1 MIINKSLFFVKIVII
16 FLLFFQN
23 SYSNNNVYIKYK
35 VENDIITNLDIIK
48 EQQYLIALNNNLKNL
63 KENEI
68 SELAKNSI
76 INEKIKKI
84 ELIKI
89 FDFSKADAFLGPIF
103 ENFYKRFGFKNEKEF
118 EQYLT
123 SYDIKINTVKE
134 KVKIESLWNKFIFD
148 KFNKQV
154 SINED
159 DLKKRLKLQIAE
171 KEMITEYN
179 ISEILFEIKAGD
191 VIEKKIEDILDSIEA
206 NGFENTSN
214 LFSISPTSKFG
225 GKIGWV
231 KETQLSKFI
240 VDELKKMDIG
250 KISTPIQSTNGY
262 LLLKINDKREQKQ
275 EIDFENEYKKLL
287 NKERDRQLGQFSL
300 IYFNRIKQRVKISE
314 N

>member
-76 INEKIKKI
+76 INEKIKRI

-134 KVKIESLWNKFIFD
+134 KLKLKVLNKFIFD
-148 KFNKQV
+148 KFNKQY
-154 SINED
+154 
-159 DLKKRLKLQIAE
+159 Q
-171 KEMITEYN
+171 
-179 ISEILFEIKAGD
+179 
-191 VIEKKIEDILDSIEA
+191 
-206 NGFENTSN
+206 
-214 LFSISPTSKFG
+214 
-225 GKIGWV
+225 
-231 KETQLSKFI
+231 
-240 VDELKKMDIG
+240 
-250 KISTPIQSTNGY
+250 
-262 LLLKINDKREQKQ
+262 
-275 EIDFENEYKKLL
+275 
-287 NKERDRQLGQFSL
+287 
-300 IYFNRIKQRVKISE
+300 
-314 N
+314 